1 MQDWDS
7 EDSPASDLIASFKEF
22 LATTAHTRHE
32 GRRQEPED
40 DPWDSDHEDQQ
51 GGPVLSS
58 PP

>member
-7 EDSPASDLIASFKEF
+7 EDGPASGLRASFKEF

-40 DPWDSDHEDQQ
+40 DLWDSDH
-51 GGPVLSS
+51 
-58 PP
+58 